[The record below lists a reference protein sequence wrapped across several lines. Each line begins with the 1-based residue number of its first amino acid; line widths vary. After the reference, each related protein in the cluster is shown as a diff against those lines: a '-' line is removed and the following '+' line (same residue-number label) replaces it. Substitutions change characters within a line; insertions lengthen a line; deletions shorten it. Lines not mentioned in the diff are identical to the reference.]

1 MTFNRFTPVAAAALM
16 FGLVQGA
23 PASAVELVYGS
34 WPPAAEYL
42 NRVALPK
49 AFADIDKATNG
60 AIKWKLVP
68 GGQLADPKATFQA
81 IQDGL
86 MHSGLGISTY
96 VPNVVPSLN
105 TIYSTVVF
113 GDDIVAATGGA
124 LETLTLNCP
133 SCIEEFKKINTVPL
147 SGWTSSPY
155 QLACREPIRTLAD
168 MKGKRIRATGG
179 NVDLVQ
185 FGGGVPVSATLVETV
200 GLLQRGG
207 LDCQFGVHT
216 WLKTFGYGD
225 FAKHVTDFPL
235 GMSGPAVGLMLNRDA
250 WNKFTADQKQAHLKA
265 AAWISATQALGQFVI
280 ENENIF
286 NELKQTKGLNVVKA
300 DAKGFAELTA
310 KYDQAQR
317 ETNIANA
324 KKFGV
329 KDPGAIIDAYTK
341 ARAKWAGLS
350 KGIGR
355 DIDKFADAIWREIY
369 SKADVGKL

>member
-1 MTFNRFTPVAAAALM
+1 MTIRRFVSIAGAAAL
-16 FGLVQGA
+16 FGIQLCPSA
-23 PASAVELVYGS
+23 TAVELVYGS

-49 AFADIDKATNG
+49 AFGDIDKATNG

-185 FGGGVPVSATLVETV
+185 LGGGVPVSATLVETV

-216 WLKTFGYGD
+216 WLKTFGYAD
-225 FAKHVTDFPL
+225 FAKNVTDFPL
-235 GMSGPAVGLMLNRDA
+235 GMSGPAVGLMINRDA
-250 WNKFTADQKQAHLKA
+250 WNKMTADQKQAHLKA

-286 NELKQTKGLNVVKA
+286 NELKQTKGLNVIKA
-300 DAKGFAELTA
+300 EAKGFTELTA

-329 KDPGAIIDAYTK
+329 KDPGAIIDSYAK